1 MSESEREKWSQ
12 QNYQVDPQVSP
23 WIGPNSCLG
32 LPDSPQRP
40 FLTFLHDLTH
50 WDRWNDAMRRT
61 ILLETLQQLLTRFT
75 NVVGFVLS
83 LTLENPYIML
93 SENSL
98 FLVPPLK
105 SDKWILPN
113 FLHLKVIN
121 ICEYWSVCFPSE

>member
-1 MSESEREKWSQ
+1 
-12 QNYQVDPQVSP
+12 
-23 WIGPNSCLG
+23 
-32 LPDSPQRP
+32 
-40 FLTFLHDLTH
+40 
-50 WDRWNDAMRRT
+50 MRRT

-121 ICEYWSVCFPSE
+121 ICEY